1 MFVYSFS
8 VEKDSYRTRFD
19 TCDAIILPMAQ
30 KGKVEETIL
39 ESVPQLVIQLINGYL
54 LGEIANMP
62 AFAMLSIC
70 LSALSLS
77 STIWYYAYWNLF
89 RCKPIRDG
97 PSSLSLYNYK
107 LSGVKEGMFS
117 FGKPSH
123 DVMEIEM
130 AERDNMLSITIAD
143 SVLNEDSTYVG
154 AASDAQS
161 SSLPKKS
168 RAARQSEIE
177 VATPEHADDPVAAND
192 AADVDALYLQTQLD
206 AARDLI
212 VRLEAEKCQIA
223 EEHKRV
229 KQVLLRLSVSSQS
242 SAAVV
247 PSVADVLADSRNQ
260 PHEMVQPTLHTLY
273 FVLMCEQ
280 VQHAAM
286 KVQSVMRGHFGRCMF
301 RARCSSVARDLI
313 DDVGGSI
320 SGDTSAGAST
330 TATALASLR
339 ES

>member
-1 MFVYSFS
+1 
-8 VEKDSYRTRFD
+8 
-19 TCDAIILPMAQ
+19 
-30 KGKVEETIL
+30 
-39 ESVPQLVIQLINGYL
+39 
-54 LGEIANMP
+54 
-62 AFAMLSIC
+62 
-70 LSALSLS
+70 
-77 STIWYYAYWNLF
+77 
-89 RCKPIRDG
+89 
-97 PSSLSLYNYK
+97 
-107 LSGVKEGMFS
+107 
-117 FGKPSH
+117 
-123 DVMEIEM
+123 MEIEM

-143 SVLNEDSTYVG
+143 SVLNEDSTYMG

-177 VATPEHADDPVAAND
+177 VANPEHADDPVAAND

-206 AARDLI
+206 AARELI
-212 VRLEAEKCQIA
+212 AKLEAENCQIA

-286 KVQSVMRGHFGRCMF
+286 KVQSVMRGHFGRCTF
-301 RARCSSVARDLI
+301 RARCISATKELM
-313 DDVGGSI
+313 DDNGDNISGGSP
-320 SGDTSAGAST
+320 
-330 TATALASLR
+330 AL
-339 ES
+339 

>member
-8 VEKDSYRTRFD
+8 VEKDPYRRRFD

-30 KGKVEETIL
+30 KCKVEETIF

-62 AFAMLSIC
+62 AFAKLSVC

-77 STIWYYAYWNLF
+77 STIWCYAYWNLV

-97 PSSLSLYNYK
+97 PSSLFLYNYK
-107 LSGVKEGMFS
+107 LSGVKDGMFS

-143 SVLNEDSTYVG
+143 SVLNDDSTYVG
-154 AASDAQS
+154 AESDAQS

-168 RAARQSEIE
+168 RAARPSEIE
-177 VATPEHADDPVAAND
+177 VAHPEHADDPVAAD
-192 AADVDALYLQTQLD
+192 DVADVDALYLQTQLD
-206 AARDLI
+206 AARDFI
-212 VRLEAEKCQIA
+212 AKLEAEKRQIA

-229 KQVLLRLSVSSQS
+229 KQVLLELSVSSQS

-247 PSVADVLADSRNQ
+247 PAVADVLADSRNQ
-260 PHEMVQPTLHTLY
+260 PHEMVQPTFHTLY
-273 FVLMCEQ
+273 FVLMREQ
-280 VQHAAM
+280 VQH
-286 KVQSVMRGHFGRCMF
+286 
-301 RARCSSVARDLI
+301 
-313 DDVGGSI
+313 
-320 SGDTSAGAST
+320 
-330 TATALASLR
+330 
-339 ES
+339 